1 MCTEGLLEV
10 DEDMVWYGTKLLWMC
25 RWDVASG
32 VAARVSKVQEALD
45 WRMEWEERAVLL
57 L

>member
-1 MCTEGLLEV
+1 MSTEGLLEV

-57 L
+57 I